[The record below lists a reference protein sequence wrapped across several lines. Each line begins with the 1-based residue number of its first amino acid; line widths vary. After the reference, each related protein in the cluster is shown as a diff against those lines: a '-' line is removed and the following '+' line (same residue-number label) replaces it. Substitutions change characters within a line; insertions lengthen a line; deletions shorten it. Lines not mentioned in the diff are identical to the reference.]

1 MFRILA
7 GVTCL
12 ILWPS
17 VSQALA
23 PGLQVAKQ
31 WKLLRYNFEPQAP
44 VSDPNFYNGQNVLI
58 TGLAVTEDRIFVA
71 TPKLFSGVSSTVSW
85 VSKDQFGDSPILNAF
100 PDWSFSNTGRS
111 DFNCSD
117 LILTSVYRLRL
128 DSCNRLWLLDAG
140 ISRSLEDFEV
150 TCPPKILVVDLA
162 TDRVVRRI
170 DFPPEVL
177 RGESLFTNMVIDETT
192 AKGCDDVFVYITD
205 TVEPGIIVYDS
216 GKDVTWRVSHPAMYP
231 DPDFAQSE
239 IHEYQFVLMD
249 GVVGLT
255 FDERSGVVYFQPL
268 ATDRVFSVHK
278 NVLRAGPLPDNK
290 MLDVKLVGKKSSQG
304 IGLSVNPFDSSLIFA
319 PLSET
324 AIASWNPTTNQ
335 QSVLAYDRD
344 QLQFVA
350 DITTTRS
357 EPGVIYAISSKFHR
371 FFLKNLNPSEFN
383 NRIVRLELP
392 SGSSLLGHR
401 LALPPAPTHNSILN
415 YGLYNTHSQASTNAL
430 QAYFTSPGLTTPF
443 TTKTPYKFEV
453 GGIVNHAAR
462 NPFTALNQGEA
473 FPPSKATRDNYQRS
487 YLDTLVGTTAPGA
500 TTRVSSVPTTA
511 YTTRHSGY
519 YYQRGT

>member
-1 MFRILA
+1 MDFI
-7 GVTCL
+7 
-12 ILWPS
+12 
-17 VSQALA
+17 
-23 PGLQVAKQ
+23 
-31 WKLLRYNFEPQAP
+31 KLLY
-44 VSDPNFYNGQNVLI
+44 
-58 TGLAVTEDRIFVA
+58 
-71 TPKLFSGVSSTVSW
+71 
-85 VSKDQFGDSPILNAF
+85 
-100 PDWSFSNTGRS
+100 
-111 DFNCSD
+111 
-117 LILTSVYRLRL
+117 
-128 DSCNRLWLLDAG
+128 
-140 ISRSLEDFEV
+140 
-150 TCPPKILVVDLA
+150 
-162 TDRVVRRI
+162 
-170 DFPPEVL
+170 
-177 RGESLFTNMVIDETT
+177 
-192 AKGCDDVFVYITD
+192 
-205 TVEPGIIVYDS
+205 
-216 GKDVTWRVSHPAMYP
+216 H
-231 DPDFAQSE
+231 
-239 IHEYQFVLMD
+239 
-249 GVVGLT
+249 
-255 FDERSGVVYFQPL
+255 YFF
-268 ATDRVFSVHK
+268 RVFSVHK

-430 QAYFTSPGLTTPF
+430 QTYFTSPGLTTPF

-453 GGIVNHAAR
+453 GGIVNYAAR

-487 YLDTLVGTTAPGA
+487 YLDTLVGTTAPAG
-500 TTRVSSVPTTA
+500 TTRVSSVPPTA